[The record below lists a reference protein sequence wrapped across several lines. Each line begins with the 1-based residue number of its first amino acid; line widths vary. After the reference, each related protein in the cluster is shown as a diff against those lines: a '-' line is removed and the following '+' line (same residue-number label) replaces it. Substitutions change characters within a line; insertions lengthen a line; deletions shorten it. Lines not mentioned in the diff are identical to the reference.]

1 MSEIVLADP
10 IIEPQRTDRAL
21 AIDHSAVASS
31 SGGGGGTGPV
41 PFDSERLP
49 SNLTSHIQRFLRVA
63 NLIEREEPRVAYLC
77 RFRAFEIAHGM
88 DRNSNGRG
96 VRQFKTSLLQRLE
109 QDEDPTL
116 MSRKDISDTRE
127 LRRVYHAYSE
137 YIIKSD
143 GAFDLDDSHRNK
155 SMNARRIATVLF
167 QVLKTVTNAAGSQ
180 ALADRDD
187 EKSDFYVPYNILP
200 LDQGGTQHAIMQLP
214 EIKAAV
220 AAVRNIRGL
229 PSTQDLEKTG
239 SFMDLFEFLGVVFG
253 FQEGNVANQREHL
266 ILLLASIQ
274 VRKSHKQTSINKLG
288 DAAVDE
294 LVKKIS
300 KNYTNWCKFLGKK
313 SSIELPYVKQE
324 AQQHKILYIGLY
336 LLIWGEAAN
345 LRFMPECLCYIF
357 HHVLYMIS
365 SPTLYANALLQD
377 GSPSMFIGEMKETY
391 RKCYDRD

>member
-31 SGGGGGTGPV
+31 SGGGGGGTGPV

-200 LDQGGTQHAIMQLP
+200 LDQG
-214 EIKAAV
+214 
-220 AAVRNIRGL
+220 
-229 PSTQDLEKTG
+229 D
-239 SFMDLFEFLGVVFG
+239 
-253 FQEGNVANQREHL
+253 
-266 ILLLASIQ
+266 
-274 VRKSHKQTSINKLG
+274 
-288 DAAVDE
+288 
-294 LVKKIS
+294 
-300 KNYTNWCKFLGKK
+300 
-313 SSIELPYVKQE
+313 
-324 AQQHKILYIGLY
+324 
-336 LLIWGEAAN
+336 
-345 LRFMPECLCYIF
+345 
-357 HHVLYMIS
+357 
-365 SPTLYANALLQD
+365 
-377 GSPSMFIGEMKETY
+377 
-391 RKCYDRD
+391 